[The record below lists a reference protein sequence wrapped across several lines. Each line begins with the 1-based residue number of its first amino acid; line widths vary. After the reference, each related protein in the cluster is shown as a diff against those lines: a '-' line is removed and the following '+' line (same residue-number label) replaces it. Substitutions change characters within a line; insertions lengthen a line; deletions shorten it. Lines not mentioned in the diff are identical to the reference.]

1 MEPRHHDAFSNATS
15 SNKRPPLKR
24 SNTASK
30 KKLLRVYHVILKR
43 GSTTDYIVGMVSH
56 VGAAITALAELGN
69 DVASIGHG
77 HGMLLLVA
85 SRLARECNGI
95 RSAVVEE
102 LEELA
107 HVKLHRTVSQ
117 DSNNEEVEEES
128 WWWKCVMNTCGMIGS
143 ILSTQNVASL
153 LALASLASAALEVI
167 EDAKPGGHHGAVL
180 LAMNEL
186 WELMELSDIV
196 PISWRR
202 VLFQQHLLRLCLVT
216 GALVVAIMEVYE
228 DLFPSS
234 NNTTADT
241 NSMGA
246 HHGVTIFAI
255 SKILGVIALMRTEV
269 REIEKEEEAMMMM
282 MMTPSSSSQRN

>member
-1 MEPRHHDAFSNATS
+1 MEPHDAS
-15 SNKRPPLKR
+15 SAAASSSSFRRRPPLKR
-24 SNTASK
+24 STTSK
-30 KKLLRVYHVILKR
+30 KKLLQVYHVILKR
-43 GSTTDYIVGMVSH
+43 GSTTDYIVGIVSH

-95 RSAVVEE
+95 RAALVEE

-107 HVKLHRTVSQ
+107 HVKLHRTVSGN
-117 DSNNEEVEEES
+117 DDDEEES
-128 WWWKCVMNTCGMIGS
+128 WWWKWVMNTCGVIGCL
-143 ILSTQNVASL
+143 LSTQNVASV
-153 LALASLASAALEVI
+153 LAMASLASAALEVI

-196 PISWRR
+196 PASWRC
-202 VLFQQHLLRLCLVT
+202 VLFQQHLLRLCIVS
-216 GALVVAIMEVYE
+216 GALVVAVMEVYE

-234 NNTTADT
+234 NTLITT
-241 NSMGA
+241 NSMVPNMGA
-246 HHGVTIFAI
+246 HHGVAI
-255 SKILGVIALMRTEV
+255 VAMAKILGVIALMRTEV
-269 REIEKEEEAMMMM
+269 REIEREEETIM
-282 MMTPSSSSQRN
+282 SSSSKED